1 MEEEPEQSGT
11 DGGFRLSCAMKI
23 IAVHA
28 YSTRTKHAVPFVW
41 RRGLPGSNAVN
52 EVTWLRLVTDAGIEG
67 WSCFAR
73 GAIAM
78 DLIERRLKPWL
89 IGKDPLMKELLWH
102 ELWEIDRIEELPMY
116 MMGFVDAALW
126 DITAK
131 AAKLPLYQLLGG
143 YRHEIEAYASTVTYA
158 TTEEFLDVADQ
169 CLARGF
175 RAIKLHAWGDARKD
189 AKLCQALRE
198 HVGPEIAL
206 MYDGSAGFDPYE
218 SLQLGRALEEAD
230 YLWYEEPMR
239 EFSIGAY
246 RRLCEQLDIPV
257 LTAETSDGCHY
268 NVADFIQQG
277 AADMVRTSWFYKGGI
292 TGALRVAHLADS
304 FQLSAEV
311 HGMGVENTHLCLA
324 IRNCHYYETLI
335 MGNPIVVDKN
345 VGKDCFVRAPAA
357 PGLGHDIDAATLE
370 KIAVAKI

>member
-1 MEEEPEQSGT
+1 
-11 DGGFRLSCAMKI
+11 MKI

-28 YSTRTKHAVPFVW
+28 YTTRTQPKISFVW
-41 RRGLPGSNAVN
+41 RKGLPGSDPVV
-52 EVTWLRLVTDAGIEG
+52 EQTWLRLVTDAGIEG
-67 WSCFAR
+67 WSCAVR
-73 GAIAM
+73 GAIAF

-89 IGKDPLMKELLWH
+89 IGKNPLMKELLWH
-102 ELWEIDRIEELPMY
+102 EMWEIDRLEEFPIY
-116 MMGFVDAALW
+116 MMGVVDAALW

-143 YRHEIEAYASTVTYA
+143 YRDSIEAYASTVTYA

-175 RAIKLHAWGDARKD
+175 KAIKLHAWGDARKD
-189 AKLCQALRE
+189 AALCQALRK
-198 HVGPEIAL
+198 HVGPDIAL

-218 SLQLGRALEEAD
+218 SLYLVRALEEAD

-239 EFSIGAY
+239 EFSINAY
-246 RRLCEQLDIPV
+246 KRLCDQLDIPV
-257 LTAETSDGCHY
+257 LAAETSDGCHY
-268 NVADFIQQG
+268 NVADFIAQG

-324 IRNCHYYETLI
+324 IKNNHYYETLV
-335 MGNPIVVDKN
+335 MGNPVAFEARIGPDAHVH
-345 VGKDCFVRAPAA
+345 APEA
-357 PGLGHDIDAATLE
+357 PGLGHDIDLATLE
-370 KIAVAKI
+370 KVATAKL